1 MQVIIV
7 GCGKVGNSLAYHLTK
22 EGCNVTVIDT
32 NLKLI
37 EKFTQTHDI
46 IGIHGNGTSR
56 EILLQADIA
65 NADMLIA
72 VTQSDEINT
81 LCCVMGKALG
91 AECTIARIRKPE
103 FSSQTIFMHKSL
115 AIDVILNPDQ
125 EAASYISRMIKF
137 PSAIQVESFVKGKV
151 NLIEFEIGETNPLV
165 GQRLADISHNLH
177 IDILVCCVIR
187 DDNVYIPTGEFTLRE
202 NDRIYITASSGELSN
217 FFKNICNSSIKIKNV
232 LIVGGG
238 SISYYVAKYLEDM
251 RIDVR
256 IIEIDAKR
264 ANELSKLIPY
274 STVIHGDG
282 TDPELLDEENIDGMD
297 ACVSLTGIDEENIII
312 SLYAHS
318 KNVDKV
324 ITKVNRLGFVKIV
337 SNVGIGSIIT
347 PKEIMVNRIVRYVRA
362 IMNSKGSNVQTLYK
376 LVDNRVEALEFKVAE
391 DADFVNIPIK
401 DMSIKPDIM
410 LAYIIRNGKII
421 FPRGHDFLLPDDNVI
436 IVTTTKYL
444 ADLKDIFV
452 TNEPN
457 GIFDL
462 PV

>member
-1 MQVIIV
+1 MHIIIV

-22 EGCNVTVIDT
+22 EACDVTVIDT

-56 EILLQADIA
+56 DTLLQADVA
-65 NADMLIA
+65 AADMLIA

-91 AECTIARIRKPE
+91 AKHTVARIRKPE
-103 FSSQTIFMHKSL
+103 YSNQTIFMHKSL

-125 EAASYISRMIKF
+125 EAANYISRMIKY

-151 NLIEFEIGETNPLV
+151 SLIEFEIGAGNPLA
-165 GQRLADISHNLH
+165 GYRLADISHDLH
-177 IDILVCCVIR
+177 IDVLVCCVIR
-187 DDNVYIPTGEFTLRE
+187 QDQVFIPNGSFVLAEK
-202 NDRIYITASSGELSN
+202 DRIYITASSGELAN

-232 LIVGGG
+232 MIVGGG
-238 SISYYVAKYLEDM
+238 SISYYLAKNLEDM
-251 RIDVR
+251 RMNVR
-256 IIEIDAKR
+256 IIEIDQQR
-264 ANELSKLIPY
+264 ANDLSKLIPY

-282 TDPELLDEENIDGMD
+282 TDPEVLDEENLDNMD
-297 ACVSLTGIDEENIII
+297 ACISLTGIDEENIII
-312 SLYAHS
+312 SLYANS

-324 ITKVNRLGFVKIV
+324 ITKINRLGFVKII
-337 SNVGIGSIIT
+337 SNAGIGSIIT

-362 IMNSKGSNVQTLYK
+362 IINSQGSNVQTLYK
-376 LVDNRVEALEFKVAE
+376 LVDDRVEALEFKVAE
-391 DADFVNIPIK
+391 DADFVNVPIRNL
-401 DMSIKPDIM
+401 MLKPDIM

-421 FPRGHDFLLPDDNVI
+421 FPRGNDFLLPDDSVI

-444 ADLKDIFV
+444 ADLKDIFEK
-452 TNEPN
+452 TETIA
-457 GIFDL
+457 IFDM
-462 PV
+462 PI

>member
-187 DDNVYIPTGEFTLRE
+187 DDNVYIPTGEFILRE